1 MISLIVEQIVNEVI
15 SEASYTE
22 EDVPDFFYL
31 ALPDSVALKNGLLNR
46 RFTGF
51 KNKGISSRRDIIERL
66 GPPSNEQDD
75 FQQNMLI
82 IMPGREVVKNNKL
95 TRFMYDNPDYWL
107 SGDLSA
113 LSRLYDYK
121 VSDAYVEFRRILTRL
136 IRVENSKYDN
146 YLHRIQSKVRPSQL
160 PKKFRGLNHF
170 SKTIVDV
177 AEQIKEKFEYDY
189 EIPDVDYI
197 KNLILRWINEVIRNN
212 FKIEGEWVSKSSRF
226 TIPRSS
232 IIIVKELPGEN
243 ELPDEIISK
252 LKATYKSVLFLN
264 NGKLAK
270 MSERWYGR
278 NDPRPKTPSRKRHED
293 D

>member
-1 MISLIVEQIVNEVI
+1 MIDLLIEQAINKILTED
-15 SEASYTE
+15 SYT
-22 EDVPDFFYL
+22 DKDIPPYFFL
-31 ALPDSVALKNGLLNR
+31 VTPTDIALKNGLADGYLDN
-46 RFTGF
+46 FEGQ
-51 KNKGISSRRDIIERL
+51 GIS
-66 GPPSNEQDD
+66 DD
-75 FQQNMLI
+75 KRILTKISYHDDNHPVSVI

-121 VSDAYVEFRRILTRL
+121 GSDAYEEFRRILTRL

-252 LKATYKSVLFLN
+252 LKATYKSALFLN

>member
-1 MISLIVEQIVNEVI
+1 MDLDLIIERVVDRILNED
-15 SEASYTE
+15 SYT
-22 EDVPDFFYL
+22 DKDIPPYFFL
-31 ALPDSVALKNGLLNR
+31 VTPTDIALKNGLADGYLDN
-46 RFTGF
+46 FEGQ
-51 KNKGISSRRDIIERL
+51 GIS
-66 GPPSNEQDD
+66 DD
-75 FQQNMLI
+75 KRILIKISYHDDNQPVSVI
-82 IMPGREVVKNNKL
+82 IMPGKETVRLNNL

-121 VSDAYVEFRRILTRL
+121 DSDAYEEFGRILTRL
-136 IRVENSKYDN
+136 IILENSKYGSF
-146 YLHRIQSKVRPSQL
+146 LHRIKSKVRPSQL
-160 PKKFRGLNHF
+160 PRKFRGLNHF

-197 KNLILRWINEVIRNN
+197 KNLILRWINEDVRGN

-232 IIIVKELPGEN
+232 IIIVKELPGKN

-252 LKATYKSVLFLN
+252 LKATYKSALFLN
-264 NGKLAK
+264 NGKLTK
-270 MSERWYGR
+270 MSERWYSL
-278 NDPRPKTPSRKRHED
+278 NNSRPKTPSRKRHED

>member
-1 MISLIVEQIVNEVI
+1 MDLDLIIERVVDRILNED
-15 SEASYTE
+15 SYT
-22 EDVPDFFYL
+22 DKDIPPYFFL
-31 ALPDSVALKNGLLNR
+31 VTPTDIALKNGLADGYLDN
-46 RFTGF
+46 FEGQ
-51 KNKGISSRRDIIERL
+51 GIS
-66 GPPSNEQDD
+66 DD
-75 FQQNMLI
+75 KRILIKISYHDDNQPVSVI
-82 IMPGREVVKNNKL
+82 IMPGKETVRLNNL

-121 VSDAYVEFRRILTRL
+121 DSDAYEEFGRILTRL
-136 IRVENSKYDN
+136 IILENSKYGSF
-146 YLHRIQSKVRPSQL
+146 LHRIKSKVRPSQL
-160 PKKFRGLNHF
+160 PRKFRGLNHF

-197 KNLILRWINEVIRNN
+197 KNLILRWINEDIRGN

-232 IIIVKELPGEN
+232 IIIVKELPGKN

-252 LKATYKSVLFLN
+252 LKATYKSALFLN

-270 MSERWYGR
+270 MSERWYGL
-278 NDPRPKTPSRKRHED
+278 NNSRPKTPARKRHED